1 MKDKPAV
8 LELKRSVLTKYKEY
22 PLLWV
27 AFAER
32 YGVDYGMYIDSGQ
45 LISLVKREDGYA
57 LVSRIEAKNDII
69 YEITHAEGLT
79 LEGLKDY
86 IFKEYKIKLVIK

>member
-8 LELKRSVLTKYKEY
+8 LELKRSVLARYKEY

-27 AFAER
+27 AFAEK

-57 LVSRIEAKNDII
+57 LVSRIEKNDII

-86 IFKEYKIKLVIK
+86 IYKEYKIKLVIK

>member
-8 LELKRSVLTKYKEY
+8 LELKRSVLTRYKEY

-57 LVSRIEAKNDII
+57 LVSRIEKNDII

-86 IFKEYKIKLVIK
+86 IYKEYKIKLVIK

>member
-1 MKDKPAV
+1 MKENPPV
-8 LELKRSVLTKYKEY
+8 LELKRNVLARYKEY

-45 LISLVKREDGYA
+45 LISLIKRENGYA

-86 IFKEYKIKLVIK
+86 IYKEFKIKLVIK

>member
-8 LELKRSVLTKYKEY
+8 LELKRSVLTRYKEY

-32 YGVDYGMYIDSGQ
+32 YGMDYGMYIDSGQ

-57 LVSRIEAKNDII
+57 LVSRIEKNDII

-86 IFKEYKIKLVIK
+86 IYKEYKIKLVIK

>member
-1 MKDKPAV
+1 MKEKPPI
-8 LELKRSVLTKYKEY
+8 LELKRSVLTRYKEY

-27 AFAER
+27 VFAER
-32 YGVDYGMYIDSGQ
+32 YGMDYGMYIDSGQ
-45 LISLVKREDGYA
+45 LISLVKREDWYA

-79 LEGLKDY
+79 LERLKDY
-86 IFKEYKIKLVIK
+86 IFKEYKIKLMVK